1 MCNQSVLATTEKA
14 FEQFPDGCLRYM
26 FKVVMISPLPPES
39 AGESRDTAALID
51 KLAVNEN
58 VRVYAITGPDASEL
72 PNSSGR
78 VTTMKIWRGRSIL
91 YPFTLLKAIAKIRP
105 HIVHVQFGPHG
116 AVYGGKFGELM
127 IALLILLRL
136 IGIDTTIT
144 LHSTWMT
151 DQVEERISGYGR
163 TSRLSIF
170 AKTMF
175 RIFIKFLRL
184 GTNRIQLSTVKN
196 DSLLKRKFIQEYRF
210 SNSDV
215 DEIPHP
221 CSPVMDR
228 LDSTEALHKLHLDG
242 KSVILIFG
250 YIRRGKGFEVAL
262 EAMNRIK
269 QEIPNVLLLIAGKV
283 QDSDSKAYL
292 LQLKKRSKELGLDE
306 FVRFDSHYIHDDEVP
321 NYFSAARL
329 ILVPYTESVGAS
341 GPIHNYAGYGT
352 PIIAAN
358 VGYHMRETLGGTLT
372 LFKNRD
378 SADLADKIIILLNDD
393 ELRKDLV
400 VKQCKYVS
408 NESWDV
414 AVKRTMQNY
423 KRIIF

>member
-1 MCNQSVLATTEKA
+1 
-14 FEQFPDGCLRYM
+14 
-26 FKVVMISPLPPES
+26 
-39 AGESRDTAALID
+39 
-51 KLAVNEN
+51 
-58 VRVYAITGPDASEL
+58 
-72 PNSSGR
+72 
-78 VTTMKIWRGRSIL
+78 
-91 YPFTLLKAIAKIRP
+91 
-105 HIVHVQFGPHG
+105 VHVQFGPHG
-116 AVYGGKFGELM
+116 VVYGGFFGEPM
-127 IALLILLRL
+127 ILLLILLRL

-151 DQVEERISGYGR
+151 GQVEKRISGYSR
-163 TSRLSIF
+163 TSRLSIL
-170 AKTMF
+170 AKAMF
-175 RIFIKFLRL
+175 RIFMKLLRL
-184 GTNRIQLSTVKN
+184 GTKRIQLSTVKI
-196 DSLLKRKFIQEYRF
+196 DSLLKQKFVHEYGF
-210 SNSDV
+210 SDSDV

-221 CSPVMDR
+221 CNPVRAR
-228 LDSTEALHKLHLDG
+228 LDSAEALHKLRLDG
-242 KSVILIFG
+242 RSVILVFG

-262 EAMNRIK
+262 EALNRIK

-292 LQLKKRSKELGLDE
+292 LQLKKMSKELGLEE
-306 FVRFDSHYIHDDEVP
+306 FVRFDSHYIHDDEVS

-378 SADLADKIIILLNDD
+378 SADLADKIITLLNDN
-393 ELRKDLV
+393 ELRKELGTR
-400 VKQCKYVS
+400 QSMYVA

-414 AVKRTMQNY
+414 AAKRTMQNY
-423 KRIIF
+423 ERIIPWD

>member
-1 MCNQSVLATTEKA
+1 MRLVRL
-14 FEQFPDGCLRYM
+14 M

-39 AGESRDTAALID
+39 AGESIYTAALID

-58 VRVYAITGPDASEL
+58 VRIYAITGPDAAEL
-72 PNSSGR
+72 PKFSGR
-78 VTTMKIWRGRSIL
+78 VTTMNIWRGRSIL

-116 AVYGGKFGELM
+116 AVYGGFFGEPM
-127 IALLILLRL
+127 IVLLILLRL

-151 DQVEERISGYGR
+151 DQVEERISGYRR
-163 TSRLSIF
+163 TGMLSIL
-170 AKTMF
+170 AKAMF
-175 RIFIKFLRL
+175 RIFMKFLQL
-184 GTNRIQLSTVKN
+184 GTKRIQLSTVKI
-196 DSLLKRKFIQEYRF
+196 DSLLKQKFIHEYRF
-210 SNSDV
+210 SDSDV

-221 CSPVMDR
+221 CAQVRDR
-228 LDSTEALHKLHLDG
+228 LDSAEALRQLHLDG
-242 KSVILIFG
+242 KIVILIFG

-262 EAMNRIK
+262 EALNNVK
-269 QEIPNVLLLIAGKV
+269 QDFSNVLLLIAGKV
-283 QDSDSKAYL
+283 QDSDSRAYL
-292 LQLKKRSKELGLDE
+292 LQLKKKSKELGLE
-306 FVRFDSHYIHDDEVP
+306 ESVRFDSHYIPDDEVP
-321 NYFSAARL
+321 LYFSAASI

-378 SADLADKIIILLNDD
+378 SADLAEKVITLLHDSK
-393 ELRKDLV
+393 LRKELV
-400 VKQCKYVS
+400 ARQCKYVA

-414 AVKRTMQNY
+414 AAKRTMQNY
-423 KRIIF
+423 GRIIF